1 MEECAMPKQL
11 TAALSVALLAAA
23 SLAACGDDGGGEKA
37 ANEITV
43 WSEEN
48 LEDRMTVQNQ
58 IIADFTKKTG
68 IKVKL
73 VGVAEDQ
80 FSRVITTAAAANDLP
95 DVIGALPLA
104 SIRELEANDLLD
116 TETPGQIVDKLGKG
130 SFSPRALEL
139 DSSGG
144 KLLAVP
150 SDAWAQLILYRKDL
164 FQKAGLQPP
173 DTYET
178 LEAAARKLNTGGVA
192 GITLAVAPKDSFT
205 AQSFEHVALAN
216 GCQLVDN
223 SGNVALKSPQCVK
236 AFEFYAKLAKDYSVK
251 GKQDVDST
259 RATYFAGKAAM
270 TIWSSFILDELA
282 GLRNDAKPSCAE
294 CGSDP
299 EWLAKNT
306 GVVTALK
313 GPDGA
318 PAQYGEI
325 VSWAVVRDAA
335 KDPAAQFV
343 SYMMNEGYERWI
355 GMAPEG
361 KFPTRKGF
369 EDKWNKLPAGV
380 DTKKPLADIYPADVL
395 EALRKSPD
403 TFARW
408 GIPQGQG
415 KLVGATM
422 SELPVPKALSGLVDG
437 SLTPQ
442 TAADQA
448 QAGVETIKRGIR
460 G

>member
-1 MEECAMPKQL
+1 MPKKV
-11 TAALSVALLAAA
+11 TAVLSVALLVAA
-23 SLAACGDDGGGEKA
+23 SLAACGDGGRESSA
-37 ANEITV
+37 SNQITV
-43 WSEEN
+43 WTEEN
-48 LEDRMTVQNQ
+48 LNDRMAVQNQ
-58 IIADFTKKTG
+58 IVAEFTRKTG

-80 FSRVITTAAAANDLP
+80 FSQTVTAAAAAGDLP
-95 DVIGALPLA
+95 DVIGALPLSA
-104 SIRELEANDLLD
+104 VRELEANDLLD
-116 TETPGQIVDKLGKG
+116 TETPGKVVDQLGRD

-150 SDAWAQLILYRKDL
+150 SDGWAQLILYRKDL
-164 FQKAGLQPP
+164 FEKAGLQPP
-173 DTYET
+173 DTYVR
-178 LEAAARKLNTGGVA
+178 LEAAAAKLNTGGIA
-192 GITLAVAPKDSFT
+192 GITLAIAPKDSFT

-223 SGNVALKSPQCVK
+223 SGNVTLDSPQCVR

-259 RATYFAGKAAM
+259 RATYFSGKAAM
-270 TIWSSFILDELA
+270 TIWSSFILDEMA
-282 GLRNDAKPSCAE
+282 GLRKDALPSCQE
-294 CGSDP
+294 CRADP
-299 EWLAKNT
+299 QWLAEHT

-313 GPDGA
+313 GPDGSA

-325 VSWAVVRDAA
+325 VSWAVTRDAA
-335 KDPAAQFV
+335 KDSAAKFV
-343 SYMMNEGYERWI
+343 AFMMNEGYERWI

-380 DTKKPLADIYPADVL
+380 DSKKPLADIYPADVL
-395 EALRKSPD
+395 DALRKSPD

-415 KLVGATM
+415 KLVGAIM
-422 SELPVPKALSGLVDG
+422 GELPVPKALSAVVDG
-437 SLTPQ
+437 SQTPQ
-442 TAADQA
+442 AAATQA
-448 QAGVETIKRGIR
+448 KTDVETIKRGIR
-460 G
+460 Q

>member
-1 MEECAMPKQL
+1 MPKKV
-11 TAALSVALLAAA
+11 TAVLSLALLAAA
-23 SLAACGDDGGGEKA
+23 SLAACGDGGGESSA
-37 ANEITV
+37 SNQITV
-43 WSEEN
+43 WTEEN
-48 LEDRMTVQNQ
+48 LNDRMAVQNQ
-58 IIADFTKKTG
+58 IVAEFTKKTG

-80 FSRVITTAAAANDLP
+80 FSQTMTAAAAAGDLP
-95 DVIGALPLA
+95 DAIGALPLSA
-104 SIRELEANDLLD
+104 VRELEANDLLD
-116 TETPGQIVDKLGKG
+116 TETPGKVVDQLGRD

-150 SDAWAQLILYRKDL
+150 SDGWAQLILYRKDL
-164 FQKAGLQPP
+164 FEKAGLQPP
-173 DTYET
+173 DTYER
-178 LEAAARKLNTGGVA
+178 LEAAAAKLNTGGAA
-192 GITLAVAPKDSFT
+192 GITLAIAPKDSFT

-223 SGNVALKSPQCVK
+223 SGNITLDSPQCVR

-259 RATYFAGKAAM
+259 RATYFSGKAAM

-282 GLRNDAKPSCAE
+282 GLRKDALPSCQE
-294 CGSDP
+294 CRADP
-299 EWLAKNT
+299 QWLAKNT

-313 GPDGA
+313 GPDGSA

-325 VSWAVVRDAA
+325 VSWAITRDAA
-335 KDPAAQFV
+335 KDSAAKFV
-343 SYMMNEGYERWI
+343 AYMMNEGYEGWI

-361 KFPTRKGF
+361 KFPIRKGF

-380 DTKKPLADIYPADVL
+380 DSKKPLADIYPADVL
-395 EALRKSPD
+395 DALRKSPD

-415 KLVGATM
+415 KLVGAIM
-422 SELPVPKALSGLVDG
+422 GELPVPKALSGVVDG

-442 TAADQA
+442 AAATQA
-448 QAGVETIKRGIR
+448 KTDVETIKRGIR
-460 G
+460 Q

>member
-1 MEECAMPKQL
+1 MPKKV
-11 TAALSVALLAAA
+11 TAVLSVALLAAT
-23 SLAACGDDGGGEKA
+23 SLAACGDGGEQKSA
-37 ANEITV
+37 GNQITV
-43 WSEEN
+43 WTEEN
-48 LEDRMTVQNQ
+48 LGDRIAVQDK
-58 IIADFTKKTG
+58 IVKEFTQKTG
-68 IKVKL
+68 INVKL
-73 VGVAEDQ
+73 VGVGEDQ
-80 FSRVITTAAAANDLP
+80 FSQTMTAAAAADDLP

-104 SIRELEANDLLD
+104 SIRELETNDLLD
-116 TETPGQIVDKLGKG
+116 TETPGKVVDQLGRDT
-130 SFSPRALEL
+130 FSPRALEL
-139 DSSGG
+139 DTSGG

-150 SDAWAQLILYRKDL
+150 SDGWAQLLLYRKDL
-164 FQKAGLQPP
+164 FAKAGLRPP
-173 DTYET
+173 DTYES
-178 LEAAARKLNTGGVA
+178 LEAAAAKLNTGGVA
-192 GITLAVAPKDSFT
+192 GITLAIAPKDSFT

-223 SGNVALKSPQCVK
+223 SGNVALDSPQCVK

-270 TIWSSFILDELA
+270 MIWSSFILDEMA
-282 GLRNDAKPSCAE
+282 GLRKDALPSCKE
-294 CGSDP
+294 CRGDP

-313 GPDGA
+313 GPDGSA

-325 VSWAVVRDAA
+325 VSWAITRDADKDASA
-335 KDPAAQFV
+335 KFV
-343 SYMMNEGYERWI
+343 AYMMNEGYERWI

-361 KFPTRKGF
+361 KFPTRTGF

-380 DTKKPLADIYPADVL
+380 DSKKPLSDIYPADVL
-395 EALRKSPD
+395 DALRKSPD

-422 SELPVPKALSGLVDG
+422 GELPVPKALSQVVDG

-442 TAADQA
+442 AAAA
-448 QAGVETIKRGIR
+448 QAKKDVETIKRGIR
-460 G
+460 Q

>member
-1 MEECAMPKQL
+1 MPKKVV
-11 TAALSVALLAAA
+11 AVLSIALLAAA
-23 SLAACGDDGGGEKA
+23 STAACGDDSKKA

-43 WSEEN
+43 WTEEN
-48 LEDRMTVQNQ
+48 LDDRMTVQNQ
-58 IIADFTKKTG
+58 IIADFTQKTG

-80 FSRVITTAAAANDLP
+80 FSQVITSAAAAGDLP

-116 TETPGQIVDKLGKG
+116 TETPGQVVDKLGRSG
-130 SFSPRALEL
+130 FSARALEL
-139 DSSGG
+139 DSAGG

-164 FQKAGLQPP
+164 FQKAGLERP
-173 DTYET
+173 DTYEA
-178 LEAAARKLNTGGVA
+178 LEAAAAKLNAGGVA
-192 GITLAVAPKDSFT
+192 GITLAIAPKDSFT

-223 SGNVALKSPQCVK
+223 SGNVTLSSPQCVK
-236 AFEFYAKLAKDYSVK
+236 AFAYYAKLAKDYSVK

-294 CGSDP
+294 CRTDP

-313 GPDGA
+313 GPDGT

-325 VSWAVVRDAA
+325 VSWAVTRDAA
-335 KDPAAQFV
+335 KDAAAQFV
-343 SYMMNEGYERWI
+343 TYLMNEGYERWI

-361 KFPTRKGF
+361 KFPIRKGF
-369 EDKWNKLPAGV
+369 AEKWNKLPAGV
-380 DTKKPLADIYPADVL
+380 DAKKPLADVYPAEVL
-395 EALRKSPD
+395 DALRRSPD

-422 SELPVPKALSGLVDG
+422 GELPVPKALSAVVDG

-442 TAADQA
+442 AAAVRAKTD
-448 QAGVETIKRGIR
+448 VETIKRGIR
-460 G
+460 Q

>member
-1 MEECAMPKQL
+1 MPYKV
-11 TAALSVALLAAA
+11 TAVLSAALLA
-23 SLAACGDDGGGEKA
+23 LTTAACGGGTEDQPA
-37 ANEITV
+37 DTITV
-43 WSEEN
+43 WTEES
-48 LEDRMTVQNQ
+48 LADRMSVQRR
-58 IIADFTKKTG
+58 IAADFTEKTG
-68 IKVKL
+68 IKVNL

-80 FSRVITTAAAANDLP
+80 FSQIVTAAAAAGRLP

-104 SIRELEANDLLD
+104 AVRELEAGDLLD
-116 TETPGQIVDKLGKG
+116 TETPGKVVEQLGRDT
-130 SFSPRALEL
+130 FSARALEL
-139 DSSGG
+139 DSASG

-150 SDAWAQLILYRKDL
+150 SDGWAQLILYRKDL
-164 FQKAGLQPP
+164 FEKAGLEPP
-173 DTYET
+173 DTYER
-178 LEAAARKLNTGGVA
+178 LEAAAKKLNTGGVA
-192 GITLAVAPKDSFT
+192 GITLANAPKDSFT

-223 SGNVALKSPQCVK
+223 TGDIALDSPACVQ
-236 AFEFYAKLAKDYSVK
+236 AFDFYSRLASQYSVK
-251 GKQDVDST
+251 GEQDVDST

-282 GLRNDAKPSCAE
+282 GLRNDALPSCAG
-294 CGSDP
+294 CRQDK
-299 EWLAKNT
+299 EWLAENT

-313 GPDGA
+313 GPAGGT

-325 VSWAVVRDAA
+325 VSWAVTRDANTA
-335 KDPAAQFV
+335 AAQRFV
-343 SYMMNEGYERWI
+343 GFMMNEGYERWI

-369 EDKWNKLPAGV
+369 EAKWTALPAGV
-380 DTKKPLADIYPADVL
+380 DSKAPLSQIYPAEVL
-395 EALRKSPD
+395 DALRKSPD

-422 SELPVPKALSGLVDG
+422 GELPVPKALSAIVDG

-442 TAADQA
+442 AAAVQA
-448 QAGVETIKRGIR
+448 KADVEAIKRGIR
-460 G
+460 Q

>member
-1 MEECAMPKQL
+1 MPTKV
-11 TAALSVALLAAA
+11 TAVLSVALLAAV
-23 SLAACGDDGGGEKA
+23 SLAACGDDGGQQSS
-37 ANEITV
+37 NEITV
-43 WSEEN
+43 WTEEN
-48 LEDRMTVQNQ
+48 LEDRMAVQNA
-58 IIADFTKKTG
+58 IVAEFTQKTG

-80 FSRVITTAAAANDLP
+80 FSQTVTAAAAADDLP

-116 TETPGQIVDKLGKG
+116 TETPGKIVDQLGRG
-130 SFSPRALEL
+130 TFSARALEL
-139 DSSGG
+139 DTAGG

-150 SDAWAQLILYRKDL
+150 SDGWAQLILYRKDL
-164 FQKAGLQPP
+164 FDKAGLRPP
-173 DTYET
+173 DTYEA
-178 LEAAARKLNTGGVA
+178 LEAAAAKLSTGGVA
-192 GITLAVAPKDSFT
+192 GITLAIAPKDSFT

-223 SGNVALKSPQCVK
+223 SGNVALDSPQCVK

-259 RATYFAGKAAM
+259 RATYFSGKAAM
-270 TIWSSFILDELA
+270 MIWSSFILDEMA
-282 GLRNDAKPSCAE
+282 GLRKDALPSCAQ
-294 CGSDP
+294 CRADP
-299 EWLAKNT
+299 EWLAENT

-313 GPDGA
+313 GPDGSA

-325 VSWAVVRDAA
+325 VSWAVTRDAA
-335 KDPAAQFV
+335 TDPAAKFV

-361 KFPTRKGF
+361 KFPARKGF

-380 DTKKPLADIYPADVL
+380 DTKKPLAEVYPADVL

-422 SELPVPKALSGLVDG
+422 GELPVPKALSMIVDG

-442 TAADQA
+442 AAAA
-448 QAGVETIKRGIR
+448 QAKADVESIKRGIR
-460 G
+460 E

>member
-1 MEECAMPKQL
+1 MPTKV
-11 TAALSVALLAAA
+11 TAVLSATLLAVA
-23 SLAACGDDGGGEKA
+23 LAACGDGGGEQSSD
-37 ANEITV
+37 EITV
-43 WSEEN
+43 WTEEN
-48 LEDRMTVQNQ
+48 LEDRMAVQNA
-58 IIADFTKKTG
+58 IVSEFTQKTG

-80 FSRVITTAAAANDLP
+80 FSQTITAAAAADDLP

-116 TETPGQIVDKLGKG
+116 TETPGKIVDRLGRDT
-130 SFSPRALEL
+130 FSPRALEL
-139 DSSGG
+139 DTSGG

-150 SDAWAQLILYRKDL
+150 SDGWAQLILYRKDL
-164 FQKAGLQPP
+164 FDKAGLEPP
-173 DTYET
+173 DTYEA
-178 LEAAARKLNTGGVA
+178 LETAAAKLNTGGVA
-192 GITLAVAPKDSFT
+192 GITLAIAPKDSFT

-223 SGNVALKSPQCVK
+223 SGNVALGTPQCAK

-251 GKQDVDST
+251 GKQDVDTT
-259 RATYFAGKAAM
+259 RATYFSGKAAM
-270 TIWSSFILDELA
+270 MIWSSFILDEMA
-282 GLRNDAKPSCAE
+282 GLRKDALPSCQE
-294 CGSDP
+294 CRANP
-299 EWLAKNT
+299 EWLAENT

-313 GPDGA
+313 GPDGGA

-325 VSWAVVRDAA
+325 VSWAITNGAA
-335 KDPAAQFV
+335 TDPASTFV

-361 KFPTRKGF
+361 KFPARKGF

-380 DTKKPLADIYPADVL
+380 DTKKPLADVYPADVL

-422 SELPVPKALSGLVDG
+422 GELPVPKALSMVVDG

-442 TAADQA
+442 AAANQA
-448 QAGVETIKRGIR
+448 KTEVESIKRGIR
-460 G
+460 Q

>member
-1 MEECAMPKQL
+1 MPKKV
-11 TAALSVALLAAA
+11 TAVLSVALLAAA
-23 SLAACGDDGGGEKA
+23 SLAACGDDGGEPSTS
-37 ANEITV
+37 NQITV
-43 WSEEN
+43 WTEEN
-48 LEDRMTVQNQ
+48 LNDRMGVQNQ
-58 IIADFTKKTG
+58 IVAEFTKKTG

-80 FSRVITTAAAANDLP
+80 FSQTMTAAAAAGDLP

-104 SIRELEANDLLD
+104 AVRELEANDLLD
-116 TETPGQIVDKLGKG
+116 TETPGKVADQLGRD

-150 SDAWAQLILYRKDL
+150 SDGWAQLILYRKDL
-164 FQKAGLQPP
+164 FEKAGLQPP
-173 DTYET
+173 DTYER
-178 LEAAARKLNTGGVA
+178 LEAAAAKLNTGGVA
-192 GITLAVAPKDSFT
+192 GITLAIAPKDSFT

-223 SGNVALKSPQCVK
+223 SGNVALAAPQCVR
-236 AFEFYAKLAKDYSVK
+236 AFDFYAKLAKNYSVK

-259 RATYFAGKAAM
+259 RATYFSGKAAM

-282 GLRNDAKPSCAE
+282 GLRKDALPSCQE
-294 CGSDP
+294 CRSDP

-313 GPDGA
+313 GPDGSA

-325 VSWAVVRDAA
+325 VSWAITRDAA
-335 KDPAAQFV
+335 KDSAAKFV
-343 SYMMNEGYERWI
+343 AFMMNEGYERWI

-380 DTKKPLADIYPADVL
+380 DSKKPLADIYPADVL
-395 EALRKSPD
+395 DALRKSPD

-415 KLVGATM
+415 KLVGAIM
-422 SELPVPKALSGLVDG
+422 GELPVPKALSAVVDG

-442 TAADQA
+442 AAATQA
-448 QAGVETIKRGIR
+448 KTDVETIKRGIR
-460 G
+460 Q

>member
-1 MEECAMPKQL
+1 MPKKV
-11 TAALSVALLAAA
+11 TAVLSVALLAAA
-23 SLAACGDDGGGEKA
+23 SLAACGDGGESSA
-37 ANEITV
+37 GNQITV
-43 WSEEN
+43 WTEEN
-48 LEDRMTVQNQ
+48 LNDRMAVQNQ
-58 IIADFTKKTG
+58 IAADFTKRTG
-68 IKVKL
+68 IQVKL
-73 VGVAEDQ
+73 VAMAEDQ
-80 FSRVITTAAAANDLP
+80 FSQAVTAAAAAGDLP

-104 SIRELEANDLLD
+104 AVRELEANDLLD
-116 TETPGQIVDKLGKG
+116 TETPGKVVDQLGRD

-150 SDAWAQLILYRKDL
+150 SDGWAQLILYRKDL
-164 FQKAGLQPP
+164 FDKAGLQPP
-173 DTYET
+173 DTYER
-178 LEAAARKLNTGGVA
+178 LEAAAAKLNTGGVA
-192 GITLAVAPKDSFT
+192 GITLAIAPKDSFT

-223 SGNVALKSPQCVK
+223 SGNVTLDSPQCVK
-236 AFEFYAKLAKDYSVK
+236 AFAFYGKLAKDYSVK

-259 RATYFAGKAAM
+259 RATYFSGKAAM

-282 GLRNDAKPSCAE
+282 GLRKDALPSCQE
-294 CGSDP
+294 CRADP

-313 GPDGA
+313 GPDGSA

-325 VSWAVVRDAA
+325 VSWAVTRDAA
-335 KDPAAQFV
+335 KDPAAKFV
-343 SYMMNEGYERWI
+343 AYMMNEGYERWI

-380 DTKKPLADIYPADVL
+380 DSKKPLADIYPADVL
-395 EALRKSPD
+395 DALRKSPD

-415 KLVGATM
+415 KLIGATM
-422 SELPVPKALSGLVDG
+422 GELPVPKALSAVVDG

-442 TAADQA
+442 AAAA
-448 QAGVETIKRGIR
+448 QAKTDVETIKRGIR
-460 G
+460 Q

>member
-1 MEECAMPKQL
+1 MPKQV
-11 TAALSVALLAAA
+11 TAVLSVALLAAA
-23 SLAACGDDGGGEKA
+23 SLAACGDGTEKA
-37 ANEITV
+37 GNEITV
-43 WSEEN
+43 WTEEN

-58 IIADFTKKTG
+58 IIADFTRKTG

-80 FSRVITTAAAANDLP
+80 FSQVITSAAAAGNLP

-104 SIRELEANDLLD
+104 SIRELEAGDLLD
-116 TETPGQIVDKLGKG
+116 TETPGQVVDKLGRSG
-130 SFSPRALEL
+130 FSARALEL
-139 DSSGG
+139 DTSGG

-164 FQKAGLQPP
+164 FQKAGLERP
-173 DTYET
+173 DTYEA
-178 LEAAARKLNTGGVA
+178 LETAAAKLNTGGVA
-192 GITLAVAPKDSFT
+192 GITLAIAPKDSFT

-223 SGNVALKSPQCVK
+223 SGNVGLDAPQCVK
-236 AFEFYAKLAKDYSVK
+236 AFAYYSKLAKDYSVK

-294 CGSDP
+294 CRQDP

-313 GPDGA
+313 GPDGT

-325 VSWAVVRDAA
+325 VSWAVTRDAA

-369 EDKWNKLPAGV
+369 ADKWTKLPAGV
-380 DTKKPLADIYPADVL
+380 DTKKPLADVYPAEVL
-395 EALRKSPD
+395 DALRKSPD

-422 SELPVPKALSGLVDG
+422 GELPVPKALSQIVDG

-442 TAADQA
+442 AAAA
-448 QAGVETIKRGIR
+448 QAKKDVETIKRGIR
-460 G
+460 Q